1 MPVRLAQPEE
11 DSVGPYNRLSSSQ
24 VNAYRSCPRLWF
36 YEKVRRFK
44 MPQIPVLYVGR
55 AVEEVFCRMLM
66 ESPALLVAKASSDT
80 LSAIPLDAN
89 GVPSRTSLDPWPAE
103 RLLRLPS
110 KMLPT
115 TMVELR
121 NWAIE
126 RMKAHLQP
134 ALKSM
139 QEEWQKNERKAGD
152 WDSVNPDYCLEM
164 CVNGLDMH
172 LKEVQRCIDANG
184 GPLLKEW
191 RRGNRPEWPAPDA
204 RRYSL
209 SNDHPLADEGAVTL
223 IEAWEIA
230 RPWFVDPNAGKFA
243 MNAVHPEHWFQG
255 EYDLVYRWDGKITIV
270 DLKASIGRGDRSG
283 NYVEQLRMYAMLW
296 WVTHGKKE
304 QVDGLEIWYL
314 GANAIKTIPCPDVDE
329 MSKMEAELE
338 ELWQQ
343 LRQTTPSLEECPPKP
358 APVRG
363 FKAGGIPTEAP
374 DEVRCDRCDWAEV
387 CPGGNGD
394 DELPEGGN
402 IQLPGTSTPIELT
415 TIGVLNPRMTLVG
428 EVFSVMGMKEARRP
442 QVTVSQGS
450 KFAKVVFLVDA
461 HEDGRPSWPSELV
474 KGDFVR
480 LENVIPTVNWKG
492 EIELKIDPHAC
503 MVHASPDETASDLME
518 FRARW
523 NITGKLVYK
532 FEKRGV
538 GRNGKEWHRKGLM
551 ILDATGAMKV
561 EGWAN
566 DWGPQYDLSEVG
578 DTVVV
583 ANIGIDAWA
592 VEVRGNVSRNSKIH
606 ITKRVE
612 RG

>member
-1 MPVRLAQPEE
+1 MPVRLAQPED

-80 LSAIPLDAN
+80 LSAIPLDEN

-103 RLLRLPS
+103 RLLRLPNN
-110 KMLPT
+110 MLP
-115 TMVELR
+115 MSMDELR

-126 RMKAHLQP
+126 RLKAHLHP
-134 ALKSM
+134 ALNSM
-139 QEEWQKNERKAGD
+139 KEEWQKNERKAGD
-152 WDSVNPDYCLEM
+152 WDSVDPDYCLKM

-191 RRGNRPEWPAPDA
+191 RRGQRPEWPAPDA

-209 SNDHPLADEGAVTL
+209 SNDHPLAVEGSVTL

-304 QVDGLEIWYL
+304 HVDGLEIWYL
-314 GANAIKTIPCPDVDE
+314 GADAIKTIPCPDVDE
-329 MSKMEAELE
+329 MTKMEVELE
-338 ELWQQ
+338 ELWRQ
-343 LRQTTPSLEECPPKP
+343 LRKTTPSLDECPPKP

-363 FKAGGIPTEAP
+363 FKAGGIPIEAP
-374 DEVRCDRCDWAEV
+374 DEVRCERCDWAEV
-387 CPGGNGD
+387 CPGGDGD

-402 IQLPGTSTPIELT
+402 IQLPGTSTPIDLT
-415 TIGVLNPRMTLVG
+415 TIGVLDPRMTLVG

-461 HEDGRPSWPSELV
+461 HEDGRSSWPSELV
-474 KGDFVR
+474 KGDIVR

-503 MVHASPDETASDLME
+503 MVHASPDDTASDLME

-551 ILDATGAMKV
+551 LLDATGAMKV

-566 DWGPQYDLSEVG
+566 DWGPQYDLAEVG

-592 VEVRGNVSRNSKIH
+592 VEVRGNVTRNSKIH

-612 RG
+612 RD

>member
-1 MPVRLAQPEE
+1 M
-11 DSVGPYNRLSSSQ
+11 D
-24 VNAYRSCPRLWF
+24 
-36 YEKVRRFK
+36 
-44 MPQIPVLYVGR
+44 
-55 AVEEVFCRMLM
+55 
-66 ESPALLVAKASSDT
+66 
-80 LSAIPLDAN
+80 
-89 GVPSRTSLDPWPAE
+89 
-103 RLLRLPS
+103 
-110 KMLPT
+110 
-115 TMVELR
+115 ELR

-126 RMKAHLQP
+126 RLKAHLHP
-134 ALKSM
+134 ALNSM
-139 QEEWQKNERKAGD
+139 KEEWQKNERKAGD
-152 WDSVNPDYCLEM
+152 WDSVDPDYCLKM

-191 RRGNRPEWPAPDA
+191 RRGQRPEWPAPDA

-209 SNDHPLADEGAVTL
+209 SNDHPLAVEGSVTL

-314 GANAIKTIPCPDVDE
+314 GADAIKTIPCPDVDE
-329 MSKMEAELE
+329 MTKMEVELE
-338 ELWQQ
+338 ELWRQ
-343 LRQTTPSLEECPPKP
+343 LRKTTPSLDECPPKP

-363 FKAGGIPTEAP
+363 FKAGGIPIEAP
-374 DEVRCDRCDWAEV
+374 DEVRCERCDWAEV
-387 CPGGNGD
+387 CPGGDGD

-402 IQLPGTSTPIELT
+402 IQLPGTSTPIDLT
-415 TIGVLNPRMTLVG
+415 TIGVLDPRMTLVG

-461 HEDGRPSWPSELV
+461 HEDGRSSWPSELV
-474 KGDFVR
+474 KGDIVR

-503 MVHASPDETASDLME
+503 MVHASPDDTASDLME

-551 ILDATGAMKV
+551 LLDASGAMKV

-566 DWGPQYDLSEVG
+566 DWGPQYDLAEVG

-592 VEVRGNVSRNSKIH
+592 VEVRGNVTRNSKIH

-612 RG
+612 RD